1 MLKGLGTS
9 MLLLRFGGRIWVCM
23 HQRHLDESLRARIR
37 PWTIGGYACWMDT
50 QDKAA

>member
-1 MLKGLGTS
+1 MLKSRETS

-23 HQRHLDESLRARIR
+23 HQKHLDEGLRARIK
-37 PWTIGGYACWMDT
+37 PWTIGAFACWMDT